1 MKKLLKFS
9 FCFLFIFSS
18 LTVPGFSKNPTS
30 ASAVYQQ
37 GCSAFSRGDWDTAV
51 FLLRQTVADPT
62 FDTADANYMLI
73 MAEIYAGDNKS
84 ALSDCDDFL
93 NSFSRSLYTQRIF
106 YTKGKLLYNLGEYE
120 KAIVTLSDFC
130 HKNEGHELY
139 PSALFYI
146 AESLYAGYKF
156 DEAEDIYEKIACQLI
171 GMEVILSKEQH
182 QFKDGYTT
190 GKARISRKLL
200 KREFNI
206 SSQIQLDSLRDALN
220 EKGYYLIEI
229 DYASDLFLLNIRN
242 FLINVRNI
250 DQSVIDTIHKDIAEI
265 NGKKFLNAQEEKRNK
280 DA

>member
-1 MKKLLKFS
+1 M
-9 FCFLFIFSS
+9 
-18 LTVPGFSKNPTS
+18 
-30 ASAVYQQ
+30 
-37 GCSAFSRGDWDTAV
+37 
-51 FLLRQTVADPT
+51 
-62 FDTADANYMLI
+62 
-73 MAEIYAGDNKS
+73 
-84 ALSDCDDFL
+84 
-93 NSFSRSLYTQRIF
+93 
-106 YTKGKLLYNLGEYE
+106 
-120 KAIVTLSDFC
+120 
-130 HKNEGHELY
+130 NET
-139 PSALFYI
+139 
-146 AESLYAGYKF
+146 
-156 DEAEDIYEKIACQLI
+156 EDIYEKIAYQLI

-265 NGKKFLNAQEEKRNK
+265 NGKKFLKAQEEKKNK